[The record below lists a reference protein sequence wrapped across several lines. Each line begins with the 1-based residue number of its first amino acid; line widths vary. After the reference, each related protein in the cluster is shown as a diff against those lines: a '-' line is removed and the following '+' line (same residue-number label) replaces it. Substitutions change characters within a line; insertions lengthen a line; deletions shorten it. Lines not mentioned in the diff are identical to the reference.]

1 MPRVP
6 FRSFSPPTTAEHLR
20 EILHSRAP
28 LIVHVVSGRRFVIP
42 HSDYAHISLSE
53 NYLVFTDEK
62 DRVELIRLPSIDSIT
77 VAKVPAA

>member
-1 MPRVP
+1 
-6 FRSFSPPTTAEHLR
+6 
-20 EILHSRAP
+20 
-28 LIVHVVSGRRFVIP
+28 VHVVNGRRFVIQ